1 MARIKVR
8 FNLSR
13 GKNFMKW
20 KIVYPDS
27 TCEYLNPNEVS
38 LIMSRCKLS
47 NNAKQAEKIFQ
58 GESKTVCAWVLCE
71 EIRITGVPQ
80 KDITETSRLR
90 YNPRVKPCW
99 DYQEVNSDGKDFDC
113 IESRG
118 NRLYVNS

>member
-20 KIVYPDS
+20 KVVFPDG
-27 TCEYLNPNEVS
+27 TIEYLSPDEVS
-38 LIMSRCKLS
+38 LIMMKCKLS
-47 NNAKQAEKIFQ
+47 NNAKQAEKIFHGQ
-58 GESKTVCAWVLCE
+58 SKTVCAWVLCE

-80 KDITETSRLR
+80 EDLTESSRLR

-99 DYQEVNSDGKDFDC
+99 DYQEVNSDGKEFDC

>member
-1 MARIKVR
+1 
-8 FNLSR
+8 
-13 GKNFMKW
+13 MKW

-27 TCEYLNPNEVS
+27 TIEYLSPDEVS
-38 LIMSRCKLS
+38 LIMMKCKLS

-71 EIRITGVPQ
+71 EMKITGVPQ
-80 KDITETSRLR
+80 KDIIETSRLR

-99 DYQEVNSDGKDFDC
+99 DYQEVNSDGKEFDR

>member
-13 GKNFMKW
+13 GKNYMKW

-27 TCEYLNPNEVS
+27 TIEYLSPDEVS
-38 LIMSRCKLS
+38 LIMMKCKLS

-71 EIRITGVPQ
+71 EMKITGVPQ
-80 KDITETSRLR
+80 KDIIETSRLR

-99 DYQEVNSDGKDFDC
+99 DYQEVNSDGKEFDR

>member
-27 TCEYLNPNEVS
+27 TIEYLSPNEVS
-38 LIMSRCKLS
+38 LIMMKCKLS

-71 EIRITGVPQ
+71 EMKITGVPQ
-80 KDITETSRLR
+80 KDIIETSRLR
-90 YNPRVKPCW
+90 YNPRIKPCW
-99 DYQEVNSDGKDFDC
+99 DYQEVNSDGKEFDR